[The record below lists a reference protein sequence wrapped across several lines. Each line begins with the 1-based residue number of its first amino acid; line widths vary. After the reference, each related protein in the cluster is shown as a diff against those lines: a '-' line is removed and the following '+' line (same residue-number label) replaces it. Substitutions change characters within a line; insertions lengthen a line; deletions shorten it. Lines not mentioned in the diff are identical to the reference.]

1 MAEQREGGARS
12 DGCGDVVSGD
22 AALRIGVDP
31 ADAQGALLGDA
42 LDDIAIGGKVVG
54 VDDDFGTPR
63 SRSDGCAGELV
74 EHDGGGV
81 GDDDLPGRCSECCR
95 PDGIADR
102 VRPLHPFVGPPP
114 NEPLRPLPIDERFE
128 TLRGDLQGTAEGIA
142 VEVGEDIAVA
152 GVDEAVEIALEGIRG
167 VEVVGSLEKGHGV
180 TVFLEGA
187 LRGSRRGLA
196 GRQ

>member
-1 MAEQREGGARS
+1 MAIHHHMNDLPAGVSFGAIVAIDTETMGLDPRR
-12 DGCGDVVSGD
+12 DRLCVVQ
-22 AALRIGVDP
+22 L
-31 ADAQGALLGDA
+31 
-42 LDDIAIGGKVVG
+42 
-54 VDDDFGTPR
+54 
-63 SRSDGCAGELV
+63 SRGDGCAGELV

-180 TVFLEGA
+180 TGFLEGA

-196 GRQ
+196 GRR

>member
-1 MAEQREGGARS
+1 M
-12 DGCGDVVSGD
+12 
-22 AALRIGVDP
+22 
-31 ADAQGALLGDA
+31 
-42 LDDIAIGGKVVG
+42 
-54 VDDDFGTPR
+54 
-63 SRSDGCAGELV
+63 
-74 EHDGGGV
+74 
-81 GDDDLPGRCSECCR
+81 
-95 PDGIADR
+95 
-102 VRPLHPFVGPPP
+102 
-114 NEPLRPLPIDERFE
+114 PIDERIE